1 MSLCRGRRF
10 LLHFPRMLD
19 QLLLPKRT
27 IFLGFVATADSKIR
41 FHLLSFA
48 TSKFLSLSASIASIV
63 LGCRNENL
71 NITFLDDEIMIARSG
86 NGDVFLWLRG

>member
-1 MSLCRGRRF
+1 MF
-10 LLHFPRMLD
+10 D

-48 TSKFLSLSASIASIV
+48 TSKFLSLLASIV